1 MAETRID
8 IYRDIA
14 TRTGGDIYFGVVGAV
29 RTGKSTFIRRFME
42 LLVVPNIQNEYDRQR
57 VNDELPQSASGKTV
71 MTTQPKFVP
80 NEAATI
86 TLSDDST
93 MFNMNVRMV
102 DCVGYMI
109 PEALGQAESDRER
122 MVITPWFDYEIPFEQ
137 AAEIGTTKV
146 IQEHSTIGIVVTTD
160 GTITD
165 IPRGAYVSAEERVI
179 AKMKEQNKPF
189 IIVLNSRNPYSEDA
203 EALRGSLE
211 AKYETRTVALDVMNM
226 TVNDITDLL
235 ESILFELPIRQLI
248 VNVPPFIRALGIENP
263 LNAKIAEAIRG
274 AMPNINKMRDT
285 QCLLDSIPENDDFY
299 ALALTNIDPATG
311 TLEYTLTPKEHVFYN
326 VLSEE
331 CGYEIKDEYHLIS
344 TLKDFIVAKRAYD
357 RMQEALI
364 EVERTGYGLVPPD
377 MNELTLEEP
386 EIVRQGNRFGV
397 RLKANATGLHL
408 IRVNMDSEIAPLVGT
423 EEQSEELV
431 KYLTDTFETEPDK
444 IWQTNIFGKPLY
456 DLVCSGLYSKI
467 NQLPDE
473 VRMQLRDMVQR
484 IVNERCNNLVC
495 IML

>member
-1 MAETRID
+1 MAETKMN

-42 LLVVPNIQNEYDRQR
+42 LLVVPNIQNDYDRQR
-57 VNDELPQSASGKTV
+57 VTDELPQSGSGKTV
-71 MTTQPKFVP
+71 MTTQPKFIP

-86 TLSDDST
+86 TLSDTTTS
-93 MFNMNVRMV
+93 FNMNVRMV
-102 DCVGYMI
+102 DCVGYMV
-109 PEALGQAESDRER
+109 PEALGQAEGDHER
-122 MVITPWFDYEIPFEQ
+122 MVITPWFDHEIPFEQ

-160 GTITD
+160 GTITE
-165 IPRGAYVSAEERVI
+165 IQRGSYVSAEERVI

-189 IIVLNSRNPYSEDA
+189 VIVLNSKDPNSPDA
-203 EALRGSLE
+203 EALRASLE
-211 AKYETRTVALDVMNM
+211 IKYETRTVALDVMRM
-226 TVNDITDLL
+226 SSDDITDLI
-235 ESILFELPIRQLI
+235 ESILMELPIRQLV
-248 VNVPPFIRALGIENP
+248 VNVPPFIRALGIENS
-263 LNAKIAEAIRG
+263 LNAKIAEAIRDS
-274 AMPNINKMRDT
+274 MPCINKMRDT
-285 QCLLDSIPENDDFY
+285 QCLLDKMVEDDNFY
-299 ALALTNIDPATG
+299 ALSLTNIDPATG
-311 TLEYTLTPKEHVFYN
+311 TLEYTLTPKDHVFYD
-326 VLSEE
+326 VISEE
-331 CGYEIKDEYHLIS
+331 CGFEIADEYQLIS

-357 RMQEALI
+357 RMQQALI
-364 EVERTGYGLVPPD
+364 EVERTGYGLVPPNMD
-377 MNELTLEEP
+377 ELTLCEP

-431 KYLTDTFETEPDK
+431 KYLTDTFEQEPDK

-456 DLVCSGLYSKI
+456 DLVCSGLYSKV

-484 IVNERCNNLVC
+484 VVNEKCNNLVC